1 MHFLNPIP
9 FYPKPYLMFS
19 TFKQKLL
26 LGVYIFILLSIPV
39 GAYLASQNQTV
50 QSRASEKK
58 DTKLPTVTPKP
69 ATPKKELLGSSEL
82 AAQSAKPS
90 PTPTPDSSSPTI
102 ASSYGP
108 TLSLKVTIE
117 GRPMN
122 NYAAKLFIGIAEGTL
137 TANPKFVLSFSVDAP
152 ASGEYTNLSL
162 AGLTPGSSYTALIKG
177 SAQIANAA
185 SFTMSPTVTNLNDGQ
200 AINLVSGDLNE
211 DNVINSGD
219 LTIAQKAAGST
230 AKSANWNDNAD
241 LNKDGV
247 VNLFDLSII
256 NKNIGKIGTSGA
268 WTSPIPKVATPSAGS
283 QGGYWLWLPK

>member
-1 MHFLNPIP
+1 
-9 FYPKPYLMFS
+9 MFS

-58 DTKLPTVTPKP
+58 DIKLPTVTPKP
-69 ATPKKELLGSSEL
+69 ATPKKELLSSTEQ

-122 NYAAKLFIGIAEGTL
+122 NYAARLFVGIAEGTL
-137 TANPKFVLSFSVDAP
+137 TANPKFVLSFSVDTP
-152 ASGEYTNLSL
+152 ASGEYANLSL
-162 AGLTPGSSYTALIKG
+162 AGLAPGSRYTALIKG
-177 SAQIANAA
+177 PAQIANAA

-200 AINLVSGDLNE
+200 ALSLVSGDLNE

-219 LTIAQKAAGST
+219 LTIAQKAYGAT
-230 AKSANWNDNAD
+230 AKSSNWNDNAD
-241 LNKDGV
+241 LNKDRV

-256 NKNIGKIGTSGA
+256 NKNIGQVGSTGA
-268 WTSPIPKVATPSAGS
+268 WTSPIPKIATPSAGS
-283 QGGYWLWLPK
+283 PGGYWLWLPK